1 MSFYFEFRRPKVGS
15 TLRDFNARGGRA
27 APLPLAIVMGGVGA
41 VQGNLPQH
49 IFSPRRRTTAGIRNA
64 SWALSVLKTAGNKK
78 TKVSNE
84 TFVFMVGLSEANSN
98 KFRALLDTKP
108 SATPTAIVSPPTQDG
123 QVVTELKQH
132 PRYLSEEE
140 IQEVIIRYQE
150 GVSANKLAEIYGC
163 HKCTIRSALRRN
175 GITVSHSIAD
185 KKLLVE
191 KMILLRNQG
200 YAMKEIAKMVGIN
213 YHTVLRYFREH
224 GALPNSGMED
234 RHQSST

>member
-1 MSFYFEFRRPKVGS
+1 MRLDKYLKVSRLIKRRTVANDACDTQRVTVNGREAKASYQVKVGDIVEIAFGNRQ
-15 TLRDFNARGGRA
+15 LRVR
-27 APLPLAIVMGGVGA
+27 
-41 VQGNLPQH
+41 
-49 IFSPRRRTTAGIRNA
+49 
-64 SWALSVLKTAGNKK
+64 
-78 TKVSNE
+78 
-84 TFVFMVGLSEANSN
+84 GLSEANSN

-234 RHQSST
+234 KHQSST

>member
-1 MSFYFEFRRPKVGS
+1 MVRSTPTGLKRLKTQNTASYDCNAKWERPYLALPNLYTSANSFRKKNSS
-15 TLRDFNARGGRA
+15 TL
-27 APLPLAIVMGGVGA
+27 PTL
-41 VQGNLPQH
+41 
-49 IFSPRRRTTAGIRNA
+49 
-64 SWALSVLKTAGNKK
+64 
-78 TKVSNE
+78 
-84 TFVFMVGLSEANSN
+84 VGLSEANSN

-234 RHQSST
+234 KHQSST

>member
-1 MSFYFEFRRPKVGS
+1 MFLQ
-15 TLRDFNARGGRA
+15 TADF
-27 APLPLAIVMGGVGA
+27 L
-41 VQGNLPQH
+41 
-49 IFSPRRRTTAGIRNA
+49 
-64 SWALSVLKTAGNKK
+64 
-78 TKVSNE
+78 
-84 TFVFMVGLSEANSN
+84 VGLSETNSN
-98 KFRALLDTKP
+98 KYRTLLELKASID
-108 SATPTAIVSPPTQDG
+108 PTAIVSPPAQDG

-213 YHTVLRYFREH
+213 YHTVLRYFRTH
-224 GALPNSGMED
+224 KD
-234 RHQSST
+234 ID

>member
-1 MSFYFEFRRPKVGS
+1 MLLAHNMSTFYRQYTISSPKCLPSVSTYCVGQF
-15 TLRDFNARGGRA
+15 LYI
-27 APLPLAIVMGGVGA
+27 LYIVYKCIKIGLYL
-41 VQGNLPQH
+41 QD
-49 IFSPRRRTTAGIRNA
+49 I
-64 SWALSVLKTAGNKK
+64 VLKL
-78 TKVSNE
+78 
-84 TFVFMVGLSEANSN
+84 VGLSEANSN

-108 SATPTAIVSPPTQDG
+108 SATPTAIVSPPAQDG

-234 RHQSST
+234 KHQSST